1 MRTDPISSAFGSS
14 EAIDRPTFYALLA
27 GAIKVAKVNSAPVLI
42 MIDIEDL
49 REIDIVQGIQK
60 QRVIAQNV
68 AARFAASVGTEGFVC
83 ALGGSRLAVLT
94 ASDGLQSVEVLEKA
108 LLSTLLRLGN
118 EDGSAVSP
126 AATISTAK
134 WPVDGE
140 TADAL
145 FVLADHG
152 IFAARALSE
161 QEQHR
166 PLRQDTNVL
175 VAEQHSGN
183 LARFAASPLRA
194 TG

>member
-27 GAIKVAKVNSAPVLI
+27 GAIKVAKVHSAPVLI

-49 REIDIVQGIQK
+49 REIGILQGIQK

-108 LLSTLLRLGN
+108 LLCTLLRLAK
-118 EDGSAVSP
+118 DGIAVSP

-152 IFAARALSE
+152 IFAARAQCE

-166 PLRQDTNVL
+166 PPREDTNVL
-175 VAEQHSGN
+175 VTEQHSGN
-183 LARFAASPLRA
+183 LARFPASPLRA

>member
-27 GAIKVAKVNSAPVLI
+27 GAIKVAKVHSAPVLI

-49 REIDIVQGIQK
+49 RKTGAVQGIQK

-108 LLSTLLRLGN
+108 LLCTLLRLAN
-118 EDGSAVSP
+118 DDGLALRG
-126 AATISTAK
+126 AATLSTAQ
-134 WPVDGE
+134 WPTDGE

-152 IFAARALSE
+152 IFAARAQNE
-161 QEQHR
+161 HEQHR

-183 LARFAASPLRA
+183 LARFAATPLRA
-194 TG
+194 AG